1 MIIDTGSCRAPTTW
15 RVPRATVSFAGLIA
29 LMLVVIGGTAYATFG
44 SPVAPMIVFSAISA
58 LCLRGLLHNYPHDVI
73 GACNAVTLIR
83 AALVALLSGALF
95 THPSSWLVF
104 AIAVVAFASDGLDG
118 WLARRAGLSSEFG
131 ARFDMETDALLGAV
145 LALILLKNGTVGP
158 TILVLGFSRYLFVA
172 SGWVWPALQGELS
185 ESYRRK
191 TICVV
196 QIAALIALVCPLTP
210 TALLPWIATSA
221 AVVLLYSFA
230 VDAWALLTRAT

>member
-131 ARFDMETDALLGAV
+131 ARFDME
-145 LALILLKNGTVGP
+145 
-158 TILVLGFSRYLFVA
+158 
-172 SGWVWPALQGELS
+172 
-185 ESYRRK
+185 
-191 TICVV
+191 
-196 QIAALIALVCPLTP
+196 LVCPLTP